1 MSKNLTVNGEAMN
14 ASLEGMLAVE
24 LFLNDKYLFRRNV
37 LNGKVEFSKKPTEAN
52 EPVWRPLTEQAL
64 NSIVLEAMR
73 ADICEGKNPKSDI
86 QTIINSDDVPTF
98 DPIKTYLDSLSCLAV
113 FLASVL
119 SNSRTLVYGCA
130 LVLLIGCRWIRFTA
144 TNAYPH

>member
-98 DPIKTYLDSLSCLAV
+98 DPIKTYLDSLPQWDGQNHVAQLFGRIPGISSEQLAYLRV
-113 FLASVL
+113 
-119 SNSRTLVYGCA
+119 
-130 LVLLIGCRWIRFTA
+130 CRQILRNFI
-144 TNAYPH
+144 TN